1 MAHLFEP
8 LKLRDVILKNRIGVS
23 PMCQY
28 SAQDGVANEWHLV
41 HLGSRAVGGA
51 GLIIAEATAVEP
63 DGRISPDDLGLWD
76 DLQVEGFRRIASFVK
91 AQGSLL
97 GVQLAHAGR
106 KASTYSPWKG
116 TGTVPV
122 GQGGWAPWAPSPI
135 PFDDKSPTP
144 QALNENRI
152 VQIGESFRKAARR
165 AHEAGLD
172 VLEIHAAHGYLIHE
186 FLSPISNRRGDGYGG
201 PFENRTRLL
210 KEVVSG
216 IREVWP
222 ESKPLIV
229 RLSVTDW
236 VEPEGWTIEQSVELA
251 KILHKMGVDLIDC
264 SSGGL
269 IPGIKI
275 PIGPG
280 YQTSLAEKVKE
291 ESGIPTGAVG
301 MITSA
306 VQADHIIRSQQAD
319 MVFIGREFLRD
330 PSFPLRAARE
340 LGQDV
345 PWPLQY
351 ERAKK

>member
-1 MAHLFEP
+1 
-8 LKLRDVILKNRIGVS
+8 
-23 PMCQY
+23 
-28 SAQDGVANEWHLV
+28 
-41 HLGSRAVGGA
+41 
-51 GLIIAEATAVEP
+51 
-63 DGRISPDDLGLWD
+63 
-76 DLQVEGFRRIASFVK
+76 
-91 AQGSLL
+91 
-97 GVQLAHAGR
+97 
-106 KASTYSPWKG
+106 
-116 TGTVPV
+116 
-122 GQGGWAPWAPSPI
+122 
-135 PFDDKSPTP
+135 
-144 QALNENRI
+144 LNENRI